1 MAFGDPFAAN
11 VERKMTKGELIQAI
25 RADIS
30 GELDAIYGYDAHV
43 QATDDPVAIAVLS
56 DIRDEEKAHIGELMT
71 LLRYPDPD
79 EAKHF
84 ASGQAEVAE
93 MFEKLGIKT
102 EETAETA
109 EAEGD
114 DAPAESKLTIGS
126 MKA

>member
-71 LLRYPDPD
+71 LLRYLDPD
-79 EAKHF
+79 
-84 ASGQAEVAE
+84 EVAE

>member
-11 VERKMTKGELIQAI
+11 VDRKMTKGELIQSI

-30 GELDAIYGYDAHV
+30 GELDAIYGYDAHI

-71 LLRYPDPD
+71 LLRYLDPD

-102 EETAETA
+102 DETAAAAEPEA
-109 EAEGD
+109 EA
-114 DAPAESKLTIGS
+114 APAASTLTIGS
-126 MKA
+126 LKD

>member
-11 VERKMTKGELIQAI
+11 VDRKMTKGELIQSI
-25 RADIS
+25 RAD
-30 GELDAIYGYDAHV
+30 IYGYDAHV

-71 LLRYPDPD
+71 LLRYLDPD

-102 EETAETA
+102 DETAAAAEPEA
-109 EAEGD
+109 EA
-114 DAPAESKLTIGS
+114 APAASKLTIGS
-126 MKA
+126 LKD

>member
-11 VERKMTKGELIQAI
+11 VDRKMTKGELIQSI

-71 LLRYPDPD
+71 LLRYLDPD

-84 ASGQAEVAE
+84 ASGQAE

-102 EETAETA
+102 DETAAAAEPEA
-109 EAEGD
+109 EA
-114 DAPAESKLTIGS
+114 APAASKLTIGS
-126 MKA
+126 LKD

>member
-11 VERKMTKGELIQAI
+11 VDRKMTKGELIQSI

-71 LLRYPDPD
+71 LLRYLDPD

-102 EETAETA
+102 DETAA
-109 EAEGD
+109 A
-114 DAPAESKLTIGS
+114 A
-126 MKA
+126 

>member
-11 VERKMTKGELIQAI
+11 VDRKMTKGELIQSI

-43 QATDDPVAIAVLS
+43 QAIAVLS

-71 LLRYPDPD
+71 LLRYLDPD

-102 EETAETA
+102 DETAAAAEPEA
-109 EAEGD
+109 EA
-114 DAPAESKLTIGS
+114 APAASKLTIGS
-126 MKA
+126 LKD

>member
-11 VERKMTKGELIQAI
+11 VDRKMTKGELIQSI

-56 DIRDEEKAHIGELMT
+56 DIRDDEKAHIGELLT
-71 LLRYPDPD
+71 LLRYLDPD

-102 EETAETA
+102 DETAAAAEPEA
-109 EAEGD
+109 EA
-114 DAPAESKLTIGS
+114 APAASKLTIGS
-126 MKA
+126 LKD

>member
-1 MAFGDPFAAN
+1 
-11 VERKMTKGELIQAI
+11 MTKGELIQSI

-30 GELDAIYGYDAHV
+30 GELAAIYGSDPHV
-43 QATDDPVAIAVLS
+43 QTTDDTVAIAVLS

-71 LLRYPDPD
+71 LLRYLDPD

-102 EETAETA
+102 DETAAAAEPEA
-109 EAEGD
+109 EA
-114 DAPAESKLTIGS
+114 APAASKLTIGS
-126 MKA
+126 LKD

>member
-56 DIRDEEKAHIGELMT
+56 DIRDEEKTHVIELMT
-71 LLRYPDPD
+71 LLRYLDPD

>member
-11 VERKMTKGELIQAI
+11 VDRKMTKGELIQSI

-30 GELDAIYGYDAHV
+30 GELDAIYGYDAHI

-71 LLRYPDPD
+71 LLRYLDPD

-102 EETAETA
+102 DDTAAAAEPEA
-109 EAEGD
+109 EA
-114 DAPAESKLTIGS
+114 APAASKLTIGS
-126 MKA
+126 LKD

>member
-56 DIRDEEKAHIGELMT
+56 DIRYAEAGYGGDGYVTGGYL
-71 LLRYPDPD
+71 DPD

-102 EETAETA
+102 EKPAPTVGSEVV
-109 EAEGD
+109 

>member
-11 VERKMTKGELIQAI
+11 VDRKMTKGELIQSI

-30 GELDAIYGYDAHV
+30 GELDAIYGDDAHV
-43 QATDDPVAIAVLS
+43 QATDDPVALAVLS

-71 LLRYPDPD
+71 LLRYLDPD

-102 EETAETA
+102 DETAAAAEPEA
-109 EAEGD
+109 EA
-114 DAPAESKLTIGS
+114 APAASKLTIGS
-126 MKA
+126 LKD

>member
-71 LLRYPDPD
+71 LLRYLDPD
-79 EAKHF
+79 KAKHF